1 MYAYPGMCHVPCMM
15 IIINTNFNEVAMRCL
30 AQHSSSVDLVHDMY
44 GVPGI
49 GYVHVVCRLAVGPSW
64 SWVQL
69 LQPS

>member
-49 GYVHVVCRLAVGPSW
+49 GYPL
-64 SWVQL
+64 VQC
-69 LQPS
+69 S

>member
-49 GYVHVVCRLAVGPSW
+49 GYVHVVCSM
-64 SWVQL
+64 
-69 LQPS
+69 